1 MPKVAP
7 PPRAKFV
14 PPAMTKKARVAY
26 LAAVCLGSCLLI
38 YGGESGLNL
47 LGALIVGAC
56 LGVVLGRNLRT

>member
-14 PPAMTKKARVAY
+14 PPPMTKRARIAY
-26 LAAVCLGSCLLI
+26 LAAVCLGSGLLV

-47 LGALIVGAC
+47 FGALIVGTC
-56 LGVVLGRNLRT
+56 LGVVLGRNLRN